1 MTFEEFKS
9 EIMKRK
15 NVWPFIFAIGLRAA
29 YNITHEI
36 LKSLKDPH

>member
-15 NVWPFIFAIGLRAA
+15 DLWPFIFAIGLRVA
-29 YNITHEI
+29 YDLAHEI
-36 LKSLKDPH
+36 LKKLKDPH